1 MFYVAIPKHEN
12 FGAKLA
18 FNFFMM
24 SDTDHMLID
33 HWITHFGP
41 SKLNDLDQLSGK
53 HTEAVMYSF
62 FCVASR
68 QETMLN
74 KYF

>member
-1 MFYVAIPKHEN
+1 MFYVDIPNHQN

-24 SDTDHMLID
+24 SDSDHMLID

-41 SKLNDLDQLSGK
+41 SKLNDLDQLLGK
-53 HTEAVMYSF
+53 HTEAVM
-62 FCVASR
+62 
-68 QETMLN
+68 
-74 KYF
+74 